1 MDALPYLATIGILGN
16 GQLGRMIADAAHR
29 LGFRT
34 HCFGPGADT
43 PAGQVCSV
51 STTAEWDDLQA
62 LAAFANA
69 CDVITLEFENVPV
82 DAIRALQ
89 GVRTVH
95 PSADVLHLCRNR
107 LREKDAVQSLG
118 IPTAP
123 YAAIR
128 NVDDLRHAASVIG
141 LPAIIKTTELGYDG
155 KGQSRVSSIAE
166 LEVAFDAVGAVECVL
181 EGIVPFDCEISVIAA
196 RARDG
201 SSAQFPVARNVHRD
215 HILHTSTVPAGL
227 QPDVEATARAYARR
241 IAEHL
246 DVVGLIAV
254 EFFVEAD
261 GTVRVNELAPR
272 PHNSGHWSMDGCQT
286 SQFEQL
292 VRAVAGLPL
301 GQTNTLIPTTMT
313 NLIGD
318 EVFDRETW
326 LNAGARLHLYG
337 KSESRPGRKMGHVNV
352 LNPAQA
358 AR

>member
-1 MDALPYLATIGILGN
+1 MAALPYLATIGILGN

-34 HCFGPGADT
+34 HCFGPGDDT
-43 PAGQVCSV
+43 PAGQVCSHS
-51 STTAEWDDLQA
+51 STADWDDMQA

-89 GVRTVH
+89 GVRPVH
-95 PSADVLHLCRNR
+95 PSADVLNVCRNR
-107 LREKDAVQSLG
+107 LREKDAVRSLG

-128 NVDDLRHAASVIG
+128 TIDDLHHAAQIIG

-155 KGQSRVSSIAE
+155 KGQQRVSTIDE
-166 LEVAFDAVGAVECVL
+166 LLAAFAAVGGVECVL
-181 EGIVPFDCEISVIAA
+181 EGIVPFDCEVSVIAA
-196 RARDG
+196 RAIDG
-201 SSAQFPVARNVHRD
+201 TTAQFPVARNVHRD

-227 QPDVEATARAYARR
+227 DPDIEDTARDYARR
-241 IAEHL
+241 IADHL
-246 DVVGLIAV
+246 EVVGLLAI

-272 PHNSGHWSMDGCQT
+272 PHNSGHWSMDGCRT

-292 VRAVAGLPL
+292 VRAVSGLPL
-301 GQTNTLIPTTMT
+301 GQTDTLMPTTMT

-318 EVFDRETW
+318 EIHDRDAW

-337 KSESRPGRKMGHVNV
+337 KSESRPGRKMGHVNM
-352 LNPAQA
+352 LEPD
-358 AR
+358 R

>member
-1 MDALPYLATIGILGN
+1 MAALPYLATIGILGN

-34 HCFGPGADT
+34 HCFGPGDDT
-43 PAGQVCSV
+43 PAGQVCSH
-51 STTAEWDDLQA
+51 STTADWDDMQA

-89 GVRTVH
+89 GVRPVH
-95 PSADVLHLCRNR
+95 PSADVLHVCRNR
-107 LREKDAVQSLG
+107 LREKDAVRSLG

-128 NVDDLRHAASVIG
+128 TIDDLHHAAKVIG

-155 KGQSRVSSIAE
+155 KGQQRVSTIDE
-166 LEVAFDAVGAVECVL
+166 LLAAFAAVGGVECVL
-181 EGIVPFDCEISVIAA
+181 EGIVPFDCEVSVIAA
-196 RARDG
+196 RAIDG
-201 SSAQFPVARNVHRD
+201 TTAQFPVARNVHRD

-227 QPDVEATARAYARR
+227 DPDIEDTARDYARR
-241 IAEHL
+241 IADHL
-246 DVVGLIAV
+246 KVVGLLAI

-272 PHNSGHWSMDGCQT
+272 PHNSGHWSMDGCRT

-292 VRAVAGLPL
+292 VRAVSGLPL
-301 GQTNTLIPTTMT
+301 GQTDTLMPTTMT

-318 EVFDRETW
+318 EIHDRDAW

-337 KSESRPGRKMGHVNV
+337 KSESRPGRKMGHVNM
-352 LNPAQA
+352 LEPD
-358 AR
+358 R